1 MIAYLS
7 AHRGP
12 ISALLGGLGLLV
24 LALVLLQRAVRRA
37 GGWRVVR
44 RRFAH
49 EVRRTAAAFGRPV
62 RRWWRYRRR
71 LELLKGLLADPQAW
85 TTAEAALRDIPLP
98 GRRQPYAVIV
108 AGDAVGVYFAGEPC
122 AVPDDSPW
130 TADEDDPLLWWTPPG
145 LDTPGEATAV
155 LVAAGVEDT
164 RGGVVFLDL
173 TAGPATVAT
182 TGDERTGR
190 ALVQSIAAQ
199 LEARLPGGAVT
210 IGSGVHP
217 GFDGELT
224 TPASEFLI
232 CAGVP
237 GSTRTDLRT
246 VRIGGAQGHARLLAA
261 DRTGLVRPAGT
272 PLVLDVTALPRSV
285 VRTLATI
292 PPAPRRPDT
301 GPLLD
306 EDAFVASLDDPSSR
320 PPDRGDPTSRP
331 PDRTA
336 TAPEADPRAAAPSH
350 RPAVPPPGDAARA
363 GAPPPIR
370 PVSATTHDED
380 EFDEPERPAPG
391 VSATT
396 GMPA

>member
-71 LELLKGLLADPQAW
+71 LELLSGLLADPQTW
-85 TTAEAALRDIPLP
+85 TTAAAALRDIPLP
-98 GRRQPYAVIV
+98 GRRQPYAVIL
-108 AGDAVGVYFAGEPC
+108 AGDAVGVYFAGAPC
-122 AVPDDSPW
+122 EAPDDSSW
-130 TADEDDPLLWWTPPG
+130 TADEDDPLLWWTPRDPNAPG
-145 LDTPGEATAV
+145 DATPV
-155 LVAAGVEDT
+155 LVAAGVEDA

-182 TGDERTGR
+182 TGDDRTGR

-210 IGSGVHP
+210 IGPGVHP

-224 TPASEFLI
+224 TPASEFHI

-237 GSTRTDLRT
+237 GSTRTELRT
-246 VRIGGAQGHARLLAA
+246 VRIGGAQGHARLLVA

-306 EDAFVASLDDPSSR
+306 EDAFVASLDGPSSR
-320 PPDRGDPTSRP
+320 PPVRA
-331 PDRTA
+331 A
-336 TAPEADPRAAAPSH
+336 TAPEADPEA
-350 RPAVPPPGDAARA
+350 PPPGEAADA
-363 GAPPPIR
+363 GAPPVR

-391 VSATT
+391 VSATR